1 MIVDKLK
8 GKVVKSAKFTNEH
21 SGYYP
26 DMAGEVSIL
35 FEDGSELIIEPFD
48 CNYVDTTLIES
59 TLNSDV
65 IPIGTNTLGE
75 GSV

>member
-35 FEDGSELIIEPFD
+35 
-48 CNYVDTTLIES
+48 YVDTTLIES